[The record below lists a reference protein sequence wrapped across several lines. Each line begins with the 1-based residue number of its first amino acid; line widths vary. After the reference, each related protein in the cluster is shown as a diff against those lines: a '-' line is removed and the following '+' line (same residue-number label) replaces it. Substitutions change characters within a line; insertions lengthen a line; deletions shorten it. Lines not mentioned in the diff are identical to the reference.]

1 MALTRK
7 EKKIPDKLFEAIFT
21 RKTLMALAFC
31 LLLFPP
37 HLKAQAPPR
46 HPSPDW
52 TPPGNRANYPGYE
65 MREQKKQNHPTWQ
78 RNTNRPGGNTRGGGT
93 TNYYDYR
100 SISEQTG
107 KMENRRAEKIIP

>member
-1 MALTRK
+1 MRIQNLR
-7 EKKIPDKLFEAIFT
+7 LFCFFSARVF
-21 RKTLMALAFC
+21 LPPFFC
-31 LLLFPP
+31 LLVLGLLLIPLP
-37 HLKAQAPPR
+37 GDAQEAPR

-52 TPPGNRANYPGYE
+52 TPPGNRSNYPGYAI
-65 MREQKKQNHPTWQ
+65 RQQKKQNHPTWQ

-107 KMENRRAEKIIP
+107 RMENRKSEKIIP